1 MSIGKPVVFG
11 LLALFS
17 VGALPLFSRKGEM
30 KSIVG
35 HYKERNK

>member
-17 VGALPLFSRKGEM
+17 VWVLPLFSRKGEM

-35 HYKERNK
+35 TLKERNK